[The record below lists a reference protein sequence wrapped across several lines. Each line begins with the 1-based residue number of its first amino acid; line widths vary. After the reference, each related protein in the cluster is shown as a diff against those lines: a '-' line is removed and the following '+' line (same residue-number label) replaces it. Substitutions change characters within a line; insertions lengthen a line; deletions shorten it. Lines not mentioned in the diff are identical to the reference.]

1 MAEAVDIKAALALLP
16 TLHGRT
22 PETPDDEAAKSFAT
36 LARFGDGA
44 VFVGSFDGN
53 SEWERHRQ
61 GDELVQVLDGETEL
75 TLLTDD
81 GEQTM
86 TLKAGMLIVVP
97 RGCWHRFEAP
107 NGVTP
112 MTVTPLPTDHS
123 TAEDPRDT

>member
-1 MAEAVDIKAALALLP
+1 M
-16 TLHGRT
+16 
-22 PETPDDEAAKSFAT
+22 FA
-36 LARFGDGA
+36 
-44 VFVGSFDGN
+44 GSFEGN

-107 NGVTP
+107 NGVTL